1 MFRRYSDPAWLAEE
15 VAEGLVSTVLE
26 EAIAIQLR
34 TVAS

>member
-1 MFRRYSDPAWLAEE
+1 MFRRYSDPAWL
-15 VAEGLVSTVLE
+15 AEGLVSTVLE